1 MNKYVWHNPY
11 LPQTL
16 QVAEIILYFSNILS
30 IVFIGL
36 QGGIT
41 LSILAITA
49 LQILAAFGIAN
60 LRWWGIILGVVSVA
74 FQSVR
79 LTFLALQYGVSIFDV
94 LKYFLSG
101 NQIINTMFTVA
112 ILVLLLHPMSRS
124 YAKANFTKRI
134 P

>member
-74 FQSVR
+74 FQSVMGCSV
-79 LTFLALQYGVSIFDV
+79 F
-94 LKYFLSG
+94 
-101 NQIINTMFTVA
+101 
-112 ILVLLLHPMSRS
+112 
-124 YAKANFTKRI
+124 
-134 P
+134 